1 MQEKRPLVWLS
12 AAPHTL
18 THHPALESQWRVY
31 SLDLG
36 KPPLPS
42 IKPPSAKVGILD
54 LRQVREDQQLY
65 IDEWID
71 ALELPNWVAALSGYP
86 TAANNDFLSAIVSKY
101 CSDYHTDPIDP
112 HRLST
117 VIGHLWGMAEL
128 QESCQKSTQRG
139 YQSVALEGNSRAIK
153 YVRLLMRKFAGTSEP
168 VLIQGE
174 GGTGKEAAARFI
186 HQNSARRYHP
196 MVTVNC
202 AALPVS
208 LTQSELFGYEKG
220 AFTHAL
226 KAHVGRLEM
235 AHGGTLLFAGID
247 ELKQEQQSAILR
259 FLQEGQI
266 ERVGGTTSKTVDARI
281 IATSTRSLDAMVDA
295 HEFRSDVFYRIS
307 GLQVLLPP
315 LRDRP
320 EDMPEL
326 CKKILSDFPPSDSR
340 RTFSKKT
347 LLDMATYSWPG
358 NLRELQNRLRQAVLL
373 TDGRQIKPEDLGL
386 PGSVE
391 RANGNNGLTLEQSR
405 ARAEQ
410 HALSCSLALTNHNV
424 SAAARM
430 LKISRVSFY
439 RLMEKHDPTSL
450 SKKTDNLDQ
459 NTQ

>member
-12 AAPHTL
+12 AAPHNL
-18 THHPALESQWRVY
+18 IHHPALESHWRIR

-36 KPPLPS
+36 KPPTPGLKLPS
-42 IKPPSAKVGILD
+42 VKVGILD
-54 LRQVREDQQLY
+54 LRQARPVQQLY
-65 IDEWID
+65 IDEWLA
-71 ALELPNWVAALSGYP
+71 ALELPSWIATLS
-86 TAANNDFLSAIVSKY
+86 DLSTSTGHDSLTAIVTKY
-101 CSDYHTDPIDP
+101 CADYHTDPIDP

-128 QESCQKSTQRG
+128 QETCQKSAQHG
-139 YQSVALEGNSRAIK
+139 YQSVALEGNSRPIK
-153 YVRLLMRKFAGTSEP
+153 QARLLMRKFAATSEP

-186 HQNSARRYHP
+186 HQNSPRRRQP
-196 MVTVNC
+196 LVTVNC

-220 AFTHAL
+220 AFTHAI
-226 KAHVGRLEM
+226 KAHIGRLEM

-247 ELKQEQQSAILR
+247 ELKPEQQSAILR

-266 ERVGGTTSKTVDARI
+266 ERVGGTTPKTIDARI
-281 IATSTRSLDAMVDA
+281 LATSTRSLEAMV
-295 HEFRSDVFYRIS
+295 HTQEFRSDVFYRIS

-315 LRDRP
+315 LRERP
-320 EDMPEL
+320 EDIPDL
-326 CKKILSDFPPSDSR
+326 CKKMLSGFPDCQRILA
-340 RTFSKKT
+340 KKT

-373 TDGRQIKPEDLGL
+373 TDGSQIKPEDLGL
-386 PGSVE
+386 PDSLV

-410 HALSCSLALTNHNV
+410 QALSCSLALTNHNV

-439 RLMEKHDPTSL
+439 RLMEKHDPTSV
-450 SKKTDNLDQ
+450 SKHADKLDQ
-459 NTQ
+459 NSQ

>member
-12 AAPHTL
+12 AAPHNL
-18 THHPALESQWRVY
+18 THHPVLESQWRVY

-36 KPPLPS
+36 KPPSTS

-54 LRQVREDQQLY
+54 LREAGEDQQLY
-65 IDEWID
+65 IDEWLG
-71 ALELPNWVAALSGYP
+71 ALELPNWVATLSGVP
-86 TAANNDFLSAIVSKY
+86 TAANNNFLSEIVSKY
-101 CSDYHTDPIDP
+101 CSDYHTDPVDP
-112 HRLST
+112 QRLST
-117 VIGHLWGMAEL
+117 VIGHLWGMTEL
-128 QESCQKSTQRG
+128 QETCQKSTQRG
-139 YQSVALEGNSRAIK
+139 YQSVAFEGNSRAIK
-153 YVRLLMRKFAGTSEP
+153 YARLLMRKFAGTSEP

-186 HQNSARRYHP
+186 HQNSARRQHP

-208 LTQSELFGYEKG
+208 LTQSELFSYEKG

-235 AHGGTLLFAGID
+235 ANGGTLLFAGID

-266 ERVGGTTSKTVDARI
+266 ERVGGTTPKTVDARI
-281 IATSTRSLDAMVDA
+281 IATSTRSLEAMVDA

-307 GLQVLLPP
+307 GLQVTLPP
-315 LRDRP
+315 LRERP
-320 EDMPEL
+320 EDLPEL

-340 RTFSKKT
+340 RTFNKKT

-373 TDGRQIKPEDLGL
+373 TDGRQVKPEDLGL

-391 RANGNNGLTLEQSR
+391 LANGNNGLTLEQSR

-450 SKKTDNLDQ
+450 SK
-459 NTQ
+459 

>member
-1 MQEKRPLVWLS
+1 
-12 AAPHTL
+12 
-18 THHPALESQWRVY
+18 
-31 SLDLG
+31 
-36 KPPLPS
+36 
-42 IKPPSAKVGILD
+42 
-54 LRQVREDQQLY
+54 
-65 IDEWID
+65 
-71 ALELPNWVAALSGYP
+71 
-86 TAANNDFLSAIVSKY
+86 
-101 CSDYHTDPIDP
+101 
-112 HRLST
+112 
-117 VIGHLWGMAEL
+117 
-128 QESCQKSTQRG
+128 
-139 YQSVALEGNSRAIK
+139 
-153 YVRLLMRKFAGTSEP
+153 MRKFASTSEP

-186 HQNSARRYHP
+186 HRNSARRHHP

-235 AHGGTLLFAGID
+235 ANGGTLLFAGID
-247 ELKQEQQSAILR
+247 ELKPEQQSAILR
-259 FLQEGQI
+259 FLQGGQI
-266 ERVGGTTSKTVDARI
+266 ERVGGTTPKTIDARV
-281 IATSTRSLDAMVDA
+281 IATSTQSLEAMVDA

-315 LRDRP
+315 LRERP
-320 EDMPEL
+320 EDILEL
-326 CKKILSDFPPSDSR
+326 CKKILSGFPPSNCQR
-340 RTFSKKT
+340 LLSKKT

-358 NLRELQNRLRQAVLL
+358 NLRELQNRLRQAILL
-373 TDGRQIKPEDLGL
+373 TEGAQIKPEDLGL
-386 PGSVE
+386 PGSME

-410 HALSCSLALTNHNV
+410 QALSCSLALTNHNV

-450 SKKTDNLDQ
+450 SKQTDNLDQ
-459 NTQ
+459 NTQLKGESS